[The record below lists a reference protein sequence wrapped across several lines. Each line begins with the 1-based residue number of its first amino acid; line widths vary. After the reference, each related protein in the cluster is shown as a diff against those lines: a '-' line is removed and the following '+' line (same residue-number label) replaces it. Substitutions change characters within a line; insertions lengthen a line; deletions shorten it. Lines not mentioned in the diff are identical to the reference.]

1 MVGCHHWLNAHEFG
15 WTPGVG
21 DGQGSLASCDSRGCK
36 ESDVTEQLNW
46 TEAMFSFLKFFFNP
60 SSPSRRV
67 LFSEILL
74 LVHFLAKR
82 NSTSFS
88 IKQISYLQKNTPNFQ
103 QKNQLSR
110 FSSIIKF
117 KGLPFLRGQ
126 TVVPLP
132 LSPRGIWWHHFLINK
147 LTQVHRC
154 ALSILL
160 DRLVQACPIQNK
172 PTAFCPTQAGKLL
185 PLPCC
190 RPAMMST
197 RWLRFV
203 NLAGVL
209 IPKIMS
215 LLKAGARTKCCF
227 LLCLKQA
234 QISSWRKEICSAP
247 M

>member
-1 MVGCHHWLNAHEFG
+1 
-15 WTPGVG
+15 
-21 DGQGSLASCDSRGCK
+21 
-36 ESDVTEQLNW
+36 
-46 TEAMFSFLKFFFNP
+46 MFSFLKFFFNL

-88 IKQISYLQKNTPNFQ
+88 IKQIGSLQKILPTLNR
-103 QKNQLSR
+103 KKQLSR
-110 FSSIIKF
+110 FSNIIKF
-117 KGLPFLRGQ
+117 KGLLFLRDQ

-132 LSPRGIWWHHFLINK
+132 LSPRWTWWHHFLINE
-147 LTQVHRC
+147 LSSVHRC
-154 ALSILL
+154 TLSILL
-160 DRLVQACPIQNK
+160 DRLVQACPIQGK
-172 PTAFCPTQAGKLL
+172 PTAFCPTRAGKLL
-185 PLPCC
+185 PLARC

-197 RWLRFV
+197 RWIRFV

-209 IPKIMS
+209 IQKITS

-234 QISSWRKEICSAP
+234 RISFWRKEICSAP